1 MSNLD
6 LFNKRGEFTEP
17 SPAALAAL
25 SEPER
30 AAIARIRDAA
40 AVLDQANVAAEANA
54 DAIKTTQ
61 AEVARLEKIIPS
73 VTRMD
78 LVKQMSADTQRRR
91 AGL

>member
-1 MSNLD
+1 MNLN
-6 LFNKRGEFTEP
+6 LFDKAGRYQAPN
-17 SPAALAAL
+17 AATLAAL

-30 AAIARIRDAA
+30 VAVIRVGEAA
-40 AVLDQANVAAEANA
+40 AMLDQANIAAQANA
-54 DAIKTTQ
+54 DALKSTQ
-61 AEVARLEKIIPS
+61 AEVAKLEKIIPS